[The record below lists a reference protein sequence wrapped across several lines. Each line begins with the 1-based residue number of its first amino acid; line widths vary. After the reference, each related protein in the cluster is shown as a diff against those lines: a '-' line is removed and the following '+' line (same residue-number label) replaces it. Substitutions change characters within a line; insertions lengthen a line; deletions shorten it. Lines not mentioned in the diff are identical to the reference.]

1 MIALNEETLPLQVE
15 SKKRKADDISSQQV
29 LKRTAN
35 GSLTP
40 LSSPSDNEMLDG
52 QTPKHDDTELI
63 EIDGTGT
70 SQSITALRRNAPRAS
85 RKKSIV
91 NHLKAEMEASQQAQ
105 RKTAPRKKKPAPKK
119 DAAVTE
125 SEESNIETANPT
137 SGKSVTVAAAKAAHK
152 EASKPS
158 SEIKQPKSEAD
169 PQPHATMSVSID
181 VLKTSSAKKQASAK
195 KQTQSPKPPAAPVKK
210 QDSSV
215 DKEIV
220 SLSAGSTAATS
231 VKKENNTSTT
241 SNQTQDTASK
251 PDNVQAKPRKRTV
264 AVPPPPLK
272 KVESRFP
279 NRILWAKLCIRDF
292 VLRFDRYAKIP
303 SRFNTAL
310 DDITTEWD
318 DRMYKSIVTVCMKF
332 LVHDKSEPLVADP
345 ESVDHYFAEI
355 ERTVGNI
362 EKVIR
367 LVDEFLLKNSF
378 IEESILYGPID
389 IEQDDGF
396 DQEYRFLHVLNTLIG
411 VASQTSV
418 VRNAFNDL
426 SQQIRASTA
435 AMNHEIEKADEAF
448 DKLLTK
454 IRASRK
460 EVSNSPPM
468 YLQPKTSEPRKTK
481 KEQLQDLMAKE
492 VAGRAARN
500 RRIAKANKVFNFQT
514 RKLAQ
519 RTRPLGTD
527 HFGNTYWQFQPRS
540 VDVNDWGWWI
550 VIEKN
555 SAMLNS
561 LQQPMRRNGA
571 STAEDDEQQQQQQ
584 PAPTSQPVK
593 SRNKLTVSD
602 PGTGELYYFEI
613 TSENL
618 KKCLDWL
625 EYQERLYATYK
636 NGGRKHKLL
645 SSGLDTETLIAR
657 VIRSLRLLQPSEA

>member
-1 MIALNEETLPLQVE
+1 MIALNEEALSMQVD
-15 SKKRKADDISSQQV
+15 SKKRKASDLSSQQA

-40 LSSPSDNEMLDG
+40 LSSPSDSEMLDG
-52 QTPKHDDTELI
+52 HTPKHDDPELI
-63 EIDGTGT
+63 ETDGTGT

-91 NHLKAEMEASQQAQ
+91 NHLKAEMAQ

-119 DAAVTE
+119 DPAINGL
-125 SEESNIETANPT
+125 EESNIETADT
-137 SGKSVTVAAAKAAHK
+137 KSIKSVTVAAAKASHK
-152 EASKPS
+152 EVNNPLSETKPA
-158 SEIKQPKSEAD
+158 KTEAD
-169 PQPHATMSVSID
+169 PEPQATMSVSID

-195 KQTQSPKPPAAPVKK
+195 KQTQSVKTSAGPVKK
-210 QDSSV
+210 KDSSV
-215 DKEIV
+215 EKETAT
-220 SLSAGSTAATS
+220 LPAGSTTTAIS
-231 VKKENNTSTT
+231 VKNESNTTTT
-241 SNQTQDTASK
+241 SNQTQDVTPSA
-251 PDNVQAKPRKRTV
+251 DYGQNKPRKRTV
-264 AVPPPPLK
+264 AVPPPPLT
-272 KVESRFP
+272 KVESQFP
-279 NRILWAKLCIRDF
+279 TRILWAKLCIRDF

-332 LVHDKSEPLVADP
+332 LVHDKSEPLTADP
-345 ESVDHYFAEI
+345 VSVDHYFAEI

-378 IEESILYGPID
+378 IEKSILYEPID
-389 IEQDDGF
+389 VEQEDGF
-396 DQEYRFLHVLNTLIG
+396 GQEYRFLHVLNTLVG
-411 VASQTSV
+411 VAGQTSI

-426 SQQIRASTA
+426 SQQIRASTT
-435 AMNHEIEKADEAF
+435 AMNQEIEKAEDAF
-448 DKLLTK
+448 DKLLIK

-460 EVSNSPPM
+460 EVNNSPPM

-481 KEQLQDLMAKE
+481 REQLQDLMAKE

-500 RRIAKANKVFNFQT
+500 RRIAKANKVLNFQT

-527 HFGNTYWQFQPRS
+527 HYGNTYWQFQPRS

-550 VIEKN
+550 VVEKN
-555 SAMLNS
+555 SAMPNS
-561 LQQPMRRNGA
+561 LQQPVRRNGA
-571 STAEDDEQQQQQQ
+571 ATVDDDEQPQQQQ
-584 PAPTSQPVK
+584 PAATSQPVK

-613 TSENL
+613 TTENL

-645 SSGLDTETLIAR
+645 SSGLDTETSIAR
-657 VIRSLRLLQPSEA
+657 IIRSLRMLQPSEATFRN

>member
-1 MIALNEETLPLQVE
+1 
-15 SKKRKADDISSQQV
+15 
-29 LKRTAN
+29 
-35 GSLTP
+35 
-40 LSSPSDNEMLDG
+40 
-52 QTPKHDDTELI
+52 
-63 EIDGTGT
+63 
-70 SQSITALRRNAPRAS
+70 
-85 RKKSIV
+85 
-91 NHLKAEMEASQQAQ
+91 
-105 RKTAPRKKKPAPKK
+105 
-119 DAAVTE
+119 
-125 SEESNIETANPT
+125 
-137 SGKSVTVAAAKAAHK
+137 VAAAKAAHK
-152 EASKPS
+152 EVNKTF
-158 SEIKQPKSEAD
+158 SETKQAKTEAD
-169 PQPHATMSVSID
+169 SEPHAIMSVSID

-195 KQTQSPKPPAAPVKK
+195 KQTQLDKSSAAPVKK
-210 QDSSV
+210 QDSYV
-215 DKEIV
+215 EKETAF
-220 SLSAGSTAATS
+220 LPAGSTTTATS
-231 VKKENNTSTT
+231 LKKENNTSTN
-241 SNQTQDTASK
+241 SNQTRDAAPSADDGQ
-251 PDNVQAKPRKRTV
+251 NKPRKRNV
-264 AVPPPPLK
+264 AVPPPPLTK
-272 KVESRFP
+272 IESQFP
-279 NRILWAKLCIRDF
+279 TRILWAKLCIRDF

-332 LVHDKSEPLVADP
+332 LVHDKSEPLTADP
-345 ESVDHYFAEI
+345 VSVDHYFAEI

-378 IEESILYGPID
+378 IKESILYEPID
-389 IEQDDGF
+389 IEQEDGF
-396 DQEYRFLHVLNTLIG
+396 GQEYRFLHVLNTLIG
-411 VASQTSV
+411 VAGQTSI

-435 AMNHEIEKADEAF
+435 AMNQEIEKAEDAF
-448 DKLLTK
+448 DKLLAK

-500 RRIAKANKVFNFQT
+500 RRIAKANKVLNFQT

-550 VIEKN
+550 VVEKN
-555 SAMLNS
+555 SAMPNS
-561 LQQPMRRNGA
+561 LQQPVRRTG
-571 STAEDDEQQQQQQ
+571 SSIVDDDEQQPQQQHQ
-584 PAPTSQPVK
+584 PTTTSQPVK

-613 TSENL
+613 TTENL
-618 KKCLDWL
+618 KKCLEWL

-645 SSGLDTETLIAR
+645 SSGIDTETSIAR
-657 VIRSLRLLQPSEA
+657 IIRSLRLLQPSEANI